1 MSQGDSGWQ
10 PPANQLERS
19 DGTEA
24 ATLAMPLGP
33 QVGFYPPT
41 LQVGKWGKTTVL
53 DQGCLTTHLLIS
65 NRPPAA
71 KQPSDGPYITQFGHA
86 ESRGR
91 IGLAPKHRECGA
103 IRVQTG
109 GVGISKEHVNP
120 PTAPRRHMHGHMH
133 GHMRVPAGPLL
144 RLVFGG
150 SSLRLGAHIWLSPA
164 GSRPLAWYCGHQQQP
179 AHEAPELCGRV
190 GEWQDFS

>member
-1 MSQGDSGWQ
+1 MSD
-10 PPANQLERS
+10 E
-19 DGTEA
+19 
-24 ATLAMPLGP
+24 TLVVLVT
-33 QVGFYPPT
+33 VGGSS
-41 LQVGKWGKTTVL
+41 LHSCNEKK
-53 DQGCLTTHLLIS
+53 S

-103 IRVQTG
+103 IRIQTG
-109 GVGISKEHVNP
+109 GLGIYKEHKNP
-120 PTAPRRHMHGHMH
+120 PTAPRRHMHGHM
-133 GHMRVPAGPLL
+133 RVPAGPFL

>member
-1 MSQGDSGWQ
+1 MARFRHELRISVG
-10 PPANQLERS
+10 
-19 DGTEA
+19 GTCDA
-24 ATLAMPLGP
+24 RAMRCAVHACRIKQSFGYT
-33 QVGFYPPT
+33 VGGSSCGFFS
-41 LQVGKWGKTTVL
+41 KKK
-53 DQGCLTTHLLIS
+53 S
-65 NRPPAA
+65 NRLPAA

-103 IRVQTG
+103 NRVQTG
-109 GVGISKEHVNP
+109 GVGISTEHVNP
-120 PTAPRRHMHGHMH
+120 PTAPRRHMHGN
-133 GHMRVPAGPLL
+133 MRVPAGPFL

-190 GEWQDFS
+190 GE